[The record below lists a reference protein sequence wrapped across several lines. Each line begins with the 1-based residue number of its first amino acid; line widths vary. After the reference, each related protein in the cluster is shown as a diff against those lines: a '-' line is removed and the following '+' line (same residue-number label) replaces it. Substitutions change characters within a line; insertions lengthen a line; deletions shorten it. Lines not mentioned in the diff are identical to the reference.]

1 MSLRHLVW
9 MISASAAHTPPRL
22 PSTIAAGRVAVC
34 TAGIQ
39 LCYRLAGKASR
50 RSAAG
55 PDRSRRRSSES
66 RRGDPAFRPGRKR
79 RITSPEMSVPS
90 DSVFACPG
98 TGCSHPRPGS
108 GAAGPLRPRPVRVEP
123 GRGAAFS
130 MAPGAAGPA
139 GLPGAVPAAHRRAAD
154 NRWLAAGF
162 QTVQQQALRDFARA
176 MTAFFASTGE
186 TYEALVDGQGI
197 CLLAAGNVPLIALE
211 GVITRPVRGISPSQL
226 ALAWRT
232 GDHRPLILDYVR
244 AVRQAARQTDEA
256 PSAPSRTSPSPSA
269 PSSTRTTTAAALS
282 SGPKTPTN

>member
-1 MSLRHLVW
+1 MEQHSQW
-9 MISASAAHTPPRL
+9 
-22 PSTIAAGRVAVC
+22 
-34 TAGIQ
+34 
-39 LCYRLAGKASR
+39 
-50 RSAAG
+50 
-55 PDRSRRRSSES
+55 
-66 RRGDPAFRPGRKR
+66 RPGR
-79 RITSPEMSVPS
+79 
-90 DSVFACPG
+90 PG
-98 TGCSHPRPGS
+98 PPGYLEQCRQLT
-108 GAAGPLRPRPVRVEP
+108 AA
-123 GRGAAFS
+123 
-130 MAPGAAGPA
+130 
-139 GLPGAVPAAHRRAAD
+139 RAE
-154 NRWLAAGF
+154 NRWLAAGS